1 VNSYGLCIVRREGED
16 DVMDGF
22 MHDAC
27 DNFGSLFCGLA
38 KLGGNNLIFYL
49 SRARCQLSING
60 QRRQRCQ
67 QHTTK
72 NQKKQGTVIR
82 KILDTL
88 LENHDSRK

>member
-1 VNSYGLCIVRREGED
+1 VNSYRLCIVRREGED

-38 KLGGNNLIFYL
+38 KLGGNNL
-49 SRARCQLSING
+49 N
-60 QRRQRCQ
+60 QRSTPSTLGQ

-72 NQKKQGTVIR
+72 ISKKIKNKDPSPRPSLPISRRVGTTV
-82 KILDTL
+82 K
-88 LENHDSRK
+88 